1 MSAAQGVAQIT
12 SRGAVF
18 SRIAAGAW
26 RLAEWGWSPAERL
39 GWIEACL
46 DLGITTFDHADIYGG
61 YTVEDLF
68 GEALA
73 LKPSLRQRMQ
83 IVGKCGIKLVSPQRP
98 AHAIKHYDTS
108 AGHVVASVEQSLKA
122 LRTDHLNVL
131 LIHRPDALMDAAEL
145 TEAFT
150 RLRSA
155 GKVLHFGVSN
165 HLPHQFA
172 LLDAHIPLVTNQVQ
186 CSPLHLDPL
195 HDGTFDQA
203 QALGFAPMIWS
214 PLAGGRLFTGTDE
227 AALRVRA
234 ELQALA
240 DAWNRSAEAVA
251 IAWLLRHP
259 ARPVP
264 VLGSRRMA
272 AYEQAAAAVSL
283 PMDRESWWRVWTA
296 GAGRRVA

>member
-1 MSAAQGVAQIT
+1 MAIPQIH
-12 SRGAVF
+12 SRGATF

-26 RLAEWGWSPAERL
+26 RLAEWGWTPAERL

-61 YTVEDLF
+61 YTVETLF

-73 LKPSLRQRMQ
+73 LKPSLRQRLQ

-108 AGHVVASVEQSLKA
+108 AAHVVASVEQSLQA
-122 LRTDHLNVL
+122 LRTDHLDVL
-131 LIHRPDALMDAAEL
+131 LIHRPDALMDAVEL
-145 TEAFT
+145 AEAFT

-165 HLPHQFA
+165 HLPHQLA

-203 QALGFAPMIWS
+203 QTLGMAPMIWS

-227 AALRVRA
+227 AALRVRT

-240 DAWNRSAEAVA
+240 DGWGATPEAVA
-251 IAWLLRHP
+251 VAWLLRHP

-264 VLGSRRMA
+264 VLGSRRMGT
-272 AYEQAAAAVSL
+272 YEQAAAALQL
-283 PMDRESWWRVWTA
+283 PMDRESWWRLWTA